1 MGVVNVTPD
10 SFFDGGRYL
19 DPDAAIAHGLEL
31 VAEGADLVDVGG
43 ESTRPGADPV
53 SEHEEL
59 RRVLPVVE
67 ALAPHVRVSID
78 TTKRAVA
85 EAAIERGATLVND
98 ESSSLGSCAAG
109 AGVGLVVMHM
119 QGTPRDMQIDPRY
132 DDVVGE
138 VSASLVRR
146 AAAARDAGVE
156 ELYVDPGIGF
166 GKTVAH
172 NLALLGALPG
182 LVALGEPVL
191 VGTSRK
197 SFIGRILAAQGEP
210 PLPPSERLEG
220 SLATAVFAAA
230 SGVAMLRVHDVR
242 ATVQAVQLVGEAGA
256 PGSADRC
263 GAPRAGHARGTVG
276 SGRGP
281 AEMPAGAVG

>member
-43 ESTRPGADPV
+43 ESTRPGAAPV
-53 SEHEEL
+53 ALGEEL

-85 EAAIERGATLVND
+85 EAAVERGATLVND
-98 ESSSLGSCAAG
+98 ESCTLAALAAA

-119 QGTPRDMQIDPRY
+119 QGTPRDMQRDPRY
-132 DDVVGE
+132 GDVVAE
-138 VSASLVRR
+138 VHGALAR
-146 AAAARDAGVE
+146 AAAAAREAGVE
-156 ELYVDPGIGF
+156 EVYVDPGIGF
-166 GKTVAH
+166 GKTTGH
-172 NLALLGALPG
+172 NLALLRALPD
-182 LVALGEPVL
+182 LVAGGEPVL

-197 SFIGRILAAQGEP
+197 SFLGRVLAGEGRP
-210 PLPPSERLEG
+210 PLPPEERLEG
-220 SLATAVFAAA
+220 SLATAVLAAS

-242 ATVQAVQLVGEAGA
+242 STVQAVRLVGE
-256 PGSADRC
+256 
-263 GAPRAGHARGTVG
+263 
-276 SGRGP
+276 
-281 AEMPAGAVG
+281 PAGALR